1 MAGGT
6 GGHVFP
12 ALAVAEDLRAR
23 GCDVSWLGT
32 RQGIESEQVPAHNF
46 PITYISVAGLRGKGG
61 LAKIRGVA
69 RLVLAAGQALRAV
82 YKLKPDVVLGLGGFA
97 SGPGGVAARLL
108 GKPLVIHEQ
117 NAIAGTTNRLLSKIA
132 SVALTAFPEALPGAR
147 HCGNPVRAEILKL
160 SMELSQRSL
169 EESLLEESSLN
180 ENAAKPRLLVL
191 GGSLGA
197 QKLNQTLP
205 EALALMAES
214 QRPEVRHQCGR
225 GNEETTKNMYQQAG
239 VDADVVPFVA
249 DMAAAYTWADFVVCR
264 AGALTVSELTAVGLP
279 SILVPFPYAIDDHQ
293 THNALWLVNAGAGY
307 LLDEKALNPESLA
320 ATVLELTTNTDKRAG
335 MAESARRL
343 ALPDATRRVADVCLE
358 VAA

>member
-12 ALAVAEDLRAR
+12 ALAVAEDLRVR

-46 PITYISVAGLRGKGG
+46 SITYISVAGLRGKGG

-117 NAIAGTTNRLLSKIA
+117 NAVAGTTNRLLSKIA
-132 SVALTAFPEALPGAR
+132 SVVLTAFPEVLPGAR
-147 HCGNPVRAEILKL
+147 HCGNPVRADILKL

-169 EESLLEESSLN
+169 DESSL
-180 ENAAKPRLLVL
+180 EKRADKPRLLVL

-225 GNEETTKNMYQQAG
+225 GNEEATKNMYKQAG
-239 VDADVVPFVA
+239 VGADVVPFVA
-249 DMAAAYTWADFVVCR
+249 DMAAAYAWADFVVCR

-307 LLDEKALNPESLA
+307 LLDEKALNPETLA

>member
-12 ALAVAEDLRAR
+12 ALAVAEDLRVR

-117 NAIAGTTNRLLSKIA
+117 NAVAGTTNRLLSKIA
-132 SVALTAFPEALPGAR
+132 SVVLTAFPEALPGAR
-147 HCGNPVRAEILKL
+147 HCGNPVRADILKL

-169 EESLLEESSLN
+169 EESSLEKR
-180 ENAAKPRLLVL
+180 ADRPRLLVL

-205 EALALMAES
+205 EALALMTES

-225 GNEETTKNMYQQAG
+225 GNEAATKNMYQQAG
-239 VDADVVPFVA
+239 VGADVVPFVA
-249 DMAAAYTWADFVVCR
+249 DMAAAYAWADFVVCR

-293 THNALWLVNAGAGY
+293 THNALWLENAGAGY
-307 LLDEKALNPESLA
+307 LLDEKDLSPETLA
-320 ATVLELTTNTDKRAG
+320 ATVLELTTNKDKRAE

>member
-12 ALAVAEDLRAR
+12 ALAVAEDLRVR

-46 PITYISVAGLRGKGG
+46 SITYISVAGLRGKGG

-69 RLVLAAGQALRAV
+69 RLMLAAGQALRAV

-117 NAIAGTTNRLLSKIA
+117 NAVAGTTNRLLSKIA
-132 SVALTAFPEALPGAR
+132 SVVLTAFPEVLPGAR
-147 HCGNPVRAEILKL
+147 HCGNPVRADILKL

-169 EESLLEESSLN
+169 DESSL
-180 ENAAKPRLLVL
+180 EKRADKPRLLVL

-225 GNEETTKNMYQQAG
+225 GNEEATKNMYKQAG
-239 VDADVVPFVA
+239 VGADVVPFVA
-249 DMAAAYTWADFVVCR
+249 DMAAAYAWADFVVCR

-307 LLDEKALNPESLA
+307 LLDEKALNPETLA

>member
-12 ALAVAEDLRAR
+12 ALAVAEDLRVR

-46 PITYISVAGLRGKGG
+46 SITYISVAGLRGKGG

-117 NAIAGTTNRLLSKIA
+117 NAVAGTTNRLLSKIA
-132 SVALTAFPEALPGAR
+132 SVVLTAFPEVLPGAR
-147 HCGNPVRAEILKL
+147 HCGNPVRADILKL

-169 EESLLEESSLN
+169 DESSL
-180 ENAAKPRLLVL
+180 EKRADKPRLLVL

-225 GNEETTKNMYQQAG
+225 GNEEATKNMYKQAG
-239 VDADVVPFVA
+239 VGADVVPFVA
-249 DMAAAYTWADFVVCR
+249 DMAGAYAWADFVVCR

-307 LLDEKALNPESLA
+307 LLDEKALNPETLA